1 MLKKLSALFLV
12 LASGAI
18 LFAAGSSK
26 ASMEQKFAYLQKNS
40 ERPHPDTK
48 PVQFTEQEI
57 NAFIA
62 GGGLKLPEGVQSL
75 RFEGTPG
82 VVTSYAKVDFD
93 EVRAGSH
100 SMNPLLAIFSGIHD
114 VVAVAHGEASQG
126 EARIHIDSV
135 SLDGVEVPNFALS
148 LFAEKFIRPKH
159 PELGIDSRFTLPE
172 RIDSATVGA
181 HLLTVQ
187 QK

>member
-1 MLKKLSALFLV
+1 MEEKL
-12 LASGAI
+12 
-18 LFAAGSSK
+18 
-26 ASMEQKFAYLQKNS
+26 AYLQKNS
-40 ERPHPDTK
+40 VQQRPTSQ

-62 GGGLKLPEGVQSL
+62 GGGLKLPTGVESL
-75 RFEGTPG
+75 RFEGLPG
-82 VVTSYAKVDFD
+82 VITTYARVDFD
-93 EVRAGSH
+93 QVRAGSH
-100 SMNPLLAIFSGIHD
+100 SMNPLLSIFSGLHD
-114 VVAVAHGEASQG
+114 VVAVAHGEAAHG

-135 SLDGVEVPNFALS
+135 SLDGVEVPNFALA
-148 LFAEKFIRPKH
+148 LFAQRFIQPKH

-172 RIDSATVGA
+172 RLDSAGVGA